1 MRYFGCISISF
12 LFIFLIVNL
21 KNAHADRL
29 ECKFDKYANSG
40 YRDSIAKSWIP
51 SMQTHEI
58 QGEDIIHNNKNYM
71 KGKITYNTDRKIK
84 WSYFK
89 DTKDSKGQLSR
100 TTFKFI
106 FFKTTKKVST
116 DVIFTGYRDIV
127 SVWGTCE
134 YIISSSSNN
143 NTNSQN
149 TEKIESNLNSKEK
162 EIINQGF
169 KLIRGSSGTDLF
181 YNQETSTL
189 LVRNNSKYYNKM
201 HKKLID
207 NPNYDIRI
215 GSFWDKERKKPKK
228 YMFQYKKPEKIFA
241 NLNGYIREIY
251 VQDPSVSDI
260 LSAKE
265 KYLYV
270 SITDYDDGM
279 WVATRTEKSE

>member
-1 MRYFGCISISF
+1 MKKLINIFTLF
-12 LFIFLIVNL
+12 LLIFPFSSLYAIENL
-21 KNAHADRL
+21 KCSTTDYSQLHHAYNVKWMRSWVS
-29 ECKFDKYANSG
+29 EKFEVSINGNDAVIGYRKGKVTTDNNSRIAITHKHFFKKKSQSYAN
-40 YRDSIAKSWIP
+40 I
-51 SMQTHEI
+51 
-58 QGEDIIHNNKNYM
+58 
-71 KGKITYNTDRKIK
+71 
-84 WSYFK
+84 
-89 DTKDSKGQLSR
+89 
-100 TTFKFI
+100 KFI
-106 FFKTTKKVST
+106 YFKTTSKFTVS
-116 DVIFTGYRDIV
+116 IQMPNGFHPSGNI
-127 SVWGTCE
+127 WGTCE

-149 TEKIESNLNSKEK
+149 AKKIEPNLDSKQK
-162 EIINQGF
+162 EIINQDF

-189 LVRNNSKYYNKM
+189 LVKNNSKYYNKM

-215 GSFWDKERKKPKK
+215 GSFWDKESKKPKK

-251 VQDPSVSDI
+251 VQDSSVSDI
-260 LSAKE
+260 LSEKE

-279 WVATRTEKSE
+279 WVATRTEKPE

>member
-1 MRYFGCISISF
+1 M
-12 LFIFLIVNL
+12 N
-21 KNAHADRL
+21 
-29 ECKFDKYANSG
+29 
-40 YRDSIAKSWIP
+40 
-51 SMQTHEI
+51 Q
-58 QGEDIIHNNKNYM
+58 
-71 KGKITYNTDRKIK
+71 
-84 WSYFK
+84 
-89 DTKDSKGQLSR
+89 
-100 TTFKFI
+100 
-106 FFKTTKKVST
+106 KK
-116 DVIFTGYRDIV
+116 
-127 SVWGTCE
+127 
-134 YIISSSSNN
+134 
-143 NTNSQN
+143 
-149 TEKIESNLNSKEK
+149 
-162 EIINQGF
+162 IINQDF

-251 VQDPSVSDI
+251 VQDSSVSDI
-260 LSAKE
+260 LSEKE